1 MDALTASIVV
11 ALIGAVAVIAV
22 AFITA
27 RGRIGVL
34 PAMAARES
42 SGPSRAPI
50 DLPESAK
57 QFRVIGWFLTLL
69 LYLAAAFCL
78 LQGVNDLRV
87 VHHWDLWEAAF
98 GSQLDDR
105 AEIGLYSRFWMALA
119 IALIIVGYWAQR
131 RLRRRVK

>member
-1 MDALTASIVV
+1 MDAFAASIVV
-11 ALIGAVAVIAV
+11 ALISAIAFIAI

-34 PAMAARES
+34 PAIAARDS
-42 SGPSRAPI
+42 SSPSRAPI

-57 QFRVIGWFLTLL
+57 QFRVLGWFLTLL

-98 GSQLDDR
+98 GSLLADR
-105 AEIGLYSRFWMALA
+105 AEISLYSRFWIALA

-131 RLRRRVK
+131 RLRRRVA

>member
-1 MDALTASIVV
+1 MDALTASIIV
-11 ALIGAVAVIAV
+11 ALISATAFIVA

-34 PAMAARES
+34 PALAVRDAS
-42 SGPSRAPI
+42 NPSRVPI

-57 QFRVIGWFLTLL
+57 QFRVLGWFLVLL

-98 GSQLDDR
+98 GSQLADR
-105 AEIGLYSRFWMALA
+105 AEISHYSRFWMALA

-131 RLRRRVK
+131 RLRRRVP